1 MGFEFPFEDFGQDVG
16 IRTCDTGAPQSNKFI
31 DLPRQRA
38 AAVADLV
45 AVAFACVVAVADDC
59 VVAVADGCFGVV
71 DDAVDAVVVVVAAVV
86 PLADVSVVE
95 S

>member
-1 MGFEFPFEDFGQDVG
+1 MGFEFPFEDFVQDVG

-45 AVAFACVVAVADDC
+45 AVAVADDC

>member
-1 MGFEFPFEDFGQDVG
+1 MNSPFEDFGQDVG

-45 AVAFACVVAVADDC
+45 AVAVADDC

-71 DDAVDAVVVVVAAVV
+71 DDAVDAAVVVVAAVV
-86 PLADVSVVE
+86 SVVE

>member
-1 MGFEFPFEDFGQDVG
+1 MNSPFEDFGQDVG

-45 AVAFACVVAVADDC
+45 AVAVADDC

-71 DDAVDAVVVVVAAVV
+71 DDAVDAVVAVVAAVV

>member
-1 MGFEFPFEDFGQDVG
+1 MNSPFEDFGQDVG

-45 AVAFACVVAVADDC
+45 AVAVADDC

-71 DDAVDAVVVVVAAVV
+71 DDAVDAVVVAAVV

>member
-1 MGFEFPFEDFGQDVG
+1 MNSPFEDFGQDVG

-45 AVAFACVVAVADDC
+45 AVAVADDC

-71 DDAVDAVVVVVAAVV
+71 DDAVDAAVVVVAAVV

>member
-1 MGFEFPFEDFGQDVG
+1 MNSPFEDFGQDVG

-45 AVAFACVVAVADDC
+45 AVAVAEDC